1 MCHRLTTR
9 VDLAGYGPS
18 PLCPFPS
25 WDRPIS
31 IEMFLPTRAR
41 LTSSSKERSIWHR
54 QQAFPRLSPD
64 DRFFFLSHVGSSAAK
79 MVGLCSYLEVVS
91 VVKSI

>member
-1 MCHRLTTR
+1 MCHRLTAR

-31 IEMFLPTRAR
+31 IEMFPTQQGKVPVSIQRYAHQMKVFHGLQEPC
-41 LTSSSKERSIWHR
+41 LTILFS
-54 QQAFPRLSPD
+54 
-64 DRFFFLSHVGSSAAK
+64 
-79 MVGLCSYLEVVS
+79 
-91 VVKSI
+91 